1 MKVVLRKDVIDLGD
15 EDSVLNVSEGY
26 ARNFLFPKKLAVP
39 ATSAEI
45 VSVEKR
51 KGTREKK
58 VAEKR
63 AELEK
68 VAQQLSALEISI
80 PAEAGEG
87 GKLFGSVTA
96 PEIVAAL
103 KAQAQID
110 LDKRKIE
117 MADPIRMLGD
127 HEVKVKLFQDI
138 VASLKIKVIPK

>member
-1 MKVVLRKDVIDLGD
+1 MKVVLRKEVLDLGD
-15 EDSVLNVSEGY
+15 EDSILNVSEGY
-26 ARNFLFPKKLAVP
+26 ARNFLFPRKLAVP

-51 KGTREKK
+51 KGEREKK

-63 AELEK
+63 VEVER
-68 VAQQLSALEISI
+68 VAQQISALEISI

-103 KAQAQID
+103 KEQAQIEI
-110 LDKRKIE
+110 DKRKLE
-117 MADPIRMLGD
+117 MTDPIRTLGD
-127 HEVKVKLFQDI
+127 HQVKIKLYQDI
-138 VASLKIKVIPK
+138 VASLKVKVLPK

>member
-110 LDKRKIE
+110 LDKRKT
-117 MADPIRMLGD
+117 
-127 HEVKVKLFQDI
+127 
-138 VASLKIKVIPK
+138 SCNC